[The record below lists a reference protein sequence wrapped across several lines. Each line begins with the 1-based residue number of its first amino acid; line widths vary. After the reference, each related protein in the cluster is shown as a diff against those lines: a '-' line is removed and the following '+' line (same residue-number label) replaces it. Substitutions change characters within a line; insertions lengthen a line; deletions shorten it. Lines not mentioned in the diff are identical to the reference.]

1 MTLDPGAIR
10 DLHWYANAAKCVY
23 VMEERT
29 HITLKIPEGRL
40 EVADLNKGG
49 LWYFPRGW
57 GHSIEGLG
65 PEMAK
70 FLLVLNN
77 VAFFEG
83 PTSALPIGYPIRLC
97 PGWCRTSVSAWSRWT
112 GCQEAGIQISVQPPP
127 VSVPLTAGKPR
138 GQGIS
143 HYRSPKCWWRLEHS
157 ETFRFRKPRCHSLMP
172 SVTNLA

>member
-1 MTLDPGAIR
+1 
-10 DLHWYANAAKCVY
+10 
-23 VMEERT
+23 MEERT

-65 PEMAK
+65 PEVAK

-97 PGWCRTSVSAWSRWT
+97 PG
-112 GCQEAGIQISVQPPP
+112 
-127 VSVPLTAGKPR
+127 
-138 GQGIS
+138 
-143 HYRSPKCWWRLEHS
+143 
-157 ETFRFRKPRCHSLMP
+157 
-172 SVTNLA
+172 